1 MKRMILEKNLPYLPN
16 KLILDIFKYFKEKYL
31 TISYKYSLATQEN
44 YNKKNNLPLN
54 SFKDKI
60 KNDFKKLG
68 LKNLENSE
76 YKDIEFD
83 TKDFP
88 LSYQKRLNT
97 RSLPESP
104 LKIRVKIYRGSDRKY
119 AGFIDDV
126 DDILGIRNNKIT
138 RIFYKNNVSSRK
150 SALKVESPIKDHK
163 FMGMTTEP
171 NVMTVSMLSYDSSEN
186 EYFKYILGTLRH
198 ELIHHIEKLLD
209 KPHNF
214 TIPLYSHNNSK
225 SKTNYD
231 IKNPVNYYDSNIEF
245 KSQIMS
251 VYSGLS
257 TIFSGRKM
265 TYEDLLKVFDNQ
277 FFIMGSIILTPLYI
291 VANDEKR
298 TLLRLKTLLNTLYR
312 FNKLKFDKKLEKKY
326 LKLYLSSLKRRFKLY
341 AKNRKKDA
349 EYAKRIAKR

>member
-1 MKRMILEKNLPYLPN
+1 MKRIILEKNLPYLPN
-16 KLILDIFKYFKEKYL
+16 KLILDVFKYFKEKYL
-31 TISYKYSLATQEN
+31 TISYKYSLVTQEN
-44 YNKKNNLPLN
+44 YNKENNLPLN
-54 SFKDKI
+54 SFKNEI

-68 LKNLENSE
+68 LKNLENSG
-76 YKDIEFD
+76 YRDIEFD
-83 TKDFP
+83 VKDFP

-97 RSLPESP
+97 RSLPKSK
-104 LKIRVKIYRGSDRKY
+104 LQIRVKIYRADRKY
-119 AGFIDDV
+119 AGFVDDTS
-126 DDILGIRNNKIT
+126 DILGIRNVNIT

-150 SALKVESPIKDHK
+150 SALKIKSPIKDHS
-163 FMGMTTEP
+163 FMGMNTNP
-171 NVMTVSMLSYDSSEN
+171 NQMTIGMLSWDSSQN
-186 EYFKYILGTLRH
+186 EYFKHILGTIRH
-198 ELIHHIEKLLD
+198 ELIHHVEKLLE
-209 KPHNF
+209 KPHDF
-214 TIPLYSHNNSK
+214 TIPLYPYDSTSN
-225 SKTNYD
+225 KTNYD
-231 IKNPVNYYDSNIEF
+231 IKNPVNYYDSNVEF

-298 TLLRLKTLLNTLYR
+298 TLLRLKTLLNTLYK

-341 AKNRKKDA
+341 VKNRKKDVA
-349 EYAKRIAKR
+349 YAKRIAKR